1 MRMPHPRFNG
11 FLAGFALAGGLASL
25 WLDPAAAL
33 VVGFDLAAG
42 GFILSCLPLWRG
54 DRIPDMQA
62 RAARDDGG
70 RTLLTLVALLSLG
83 VVLVA
88 LVRLVGTGKQSSL
101 VEFAMVAGSLV
112 IAWLFINLLYAF
124 HYANIYHRIAGDRA
138 TGGLDF
144 PGQDPPLYA
153 DFVYFSFVIGMTCQV
168 SDVEISSTE
177 LRRVATGHGL
187 IAFFFNLGVLAL
199 TVNVLAGLL

>member
-1 MRMPHPRFNG
+1 MQMQHPRFNG
-11 FLAGFALAGGLASL
+11 FLLGFTLAGSLASR
-25 WLDPAAAL
+25 WFDPAAAL
-33 VVGFDLAAG
+33 VIGFDLAAG

-54 DRIPDMQA
+54 DRVLDLQA

-88 LVRLVGTGKQSSL
+88 LVRLVGAGKQSSL
-101 VEFAMVAGSLV
+101 AEFAMVAGSLV
-112 IAWLFINLLYAF
+112 IAWLFINLLYTF
-124 HYANIYHRIAGDRA
+124 HYANIYHRIADDHP

-144 PGQDPPLYA
+144 PGSETPLYA

-187 IAFFFNLGVLAL
+187 VAFFFNLGVLAL
-199 TVNVLAGLL
+199 MVNVLAGLL